1 MPGNDDDVPDS
12 DDDVP
17 DSDVPDRESLD
28 SDDPGYRHRRI
39 HRSPGGSS
47 ILCSD
52 SWSNSESER
61 TAVPGIYQERVV
73 RGRPDGHRRRQDLAS
88 VAEVGHS
95 IASRGRRLDRQQH
108 DGDARSRSPRPLTG
122 PAPPPPPPFWANNGR
137 LAIPLGQFTA
147 ASDRIEVLSWMSS
160 SRSSIIT
167 EAATQV
173 STSSG
178 SATQVSTRSGS
189 ADLRSSPRLPTPEG
203 PPTVYRPSSL
213 P

>member
-88 VAEVGHS
+88 VAEVGRH
-95 IASRGRRLDRQQH
+95 DRQQH

-147 ASDRIEVLSWMSS
+147 ASDRIEVPSWMSS
-160 SRSSIIT
+160 SRSAIIT
-167 EAATQV
+167 EAA
-173 STSSG
+173 G
-178 SATQVSTRSGS
+178 SALSSPSSSAPGPVDPQQVHSHAGGS
-189 ADLRSSPRLPTPEG
+189 ADAYPTPQGDPCVLG
-203 PPTVYRPSSL
+203 PPAKGL
-213 P
+213 